1 MVSDALRCGG
11 ADAVAQYW
19 GELLK
24 SLNLQVQRPLSF
36 ELLLRVP
43 GLEPV
48 LVLSSRLPAAVTS
61 WNAEMTVPFTKKK
74 KTHSIHNNNISIWVL
89 IGSI

>member
-1 MVSDALRCGG
+1 MPS
-11 ADAVAQYW
+11 DAVAQYC

-24 SLNLQVQRPLSF
+24 YLNLQVQRPLSF
-36 ELLLRVP
+36 ELLPRVP

-74 KTHSIHNNNISIWVL
+74 THSIHNNNISIWVL